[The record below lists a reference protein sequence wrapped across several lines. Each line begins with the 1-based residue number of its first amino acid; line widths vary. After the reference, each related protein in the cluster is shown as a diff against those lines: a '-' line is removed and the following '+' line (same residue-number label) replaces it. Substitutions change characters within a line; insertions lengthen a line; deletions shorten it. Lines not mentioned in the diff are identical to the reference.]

1 MPWDP
6 EPTRPQFRFPLLES
20 SNPFTNAFVLQDPK
34 DEWDI
39 ITHWTPLKPTT
50 HERIEYFG
58 APLPKDNLMR
68 QSIALCN
75 GCHKRI
81 CGPRFICCECDESDF
96 NWCWTCM
103 SDLTRRHPV
112 NHMFVRI
119 ESSAD
124 LADYRRRNVAVR
136 AMATATSHL
145 RFQSDTNTVVHL
157 TGEVTHEVS
166 KTKTAIHVCCSHSVL
181 HCQVW
186 MPKRKCYSFDAEIPL
201 LQIIKVSS
209 MSREALNDLLPT
221 LFCDSSSG
229 VWDGTRGPAACLRVK
244 IESYVEDQT
253 QSVPFGEYHWY
264 SPSTRTPGLDLSR
277 DWSLPS
283 KNTLGHW
290 EQFAV
295 LCQTIGSSTRQE
307 EAWIEPHINLFLL
320 QSRFNLSIL
329 HSVGGQ
335 NVEIVLSNAPWTSG
349 IHRGRHNSAG
359 ASDGRISLSALPQP
373 THSTFVPG
381 VMEVVTGNLRADS
394 SRQSRSTE
402 HEHGPLMSTS
412 NRDPPPAYNTL

>member
-1 MPWDP
+1 
-6 EPTRPQFRFPLLES
+6 
-20 SNPFTNAFVLQDPK
+20 
-34 DEWDI
+34 
-39 ITHWTPLKPTT
+39 
-50 HERIEYFG
+50 
-58 APLPKDNLMR
+58 MR

-145 RFQSDTNTVVHL
+145 RFRSDTNTVVHL
-157 TGEVTHEVS
+157 TGEVTHE
-166 KTKTAIHVCCSHSVL
+166 
-181 HCQVW
+181 VW

-253 QSVPFGEYHWY
+253 QSVPFGEYYWY
-264 SPSTRTPGLDLSR
+264 SPSARTPGSDLSR
-277 DWSLPS
+277 DWSTPS
-283 KNTLGHW
+283 KNAFGHW
-290 EQFAV
+290 EQLAV
-295 LCQTIGSSTRQE
+295 VCQTIGSSTRKEQ
-307 EAWIEPHINLFLL
+307 AWIEPHINLLLL

-335 NVEIVLSNAPWTSG
+335 NVEILLSDASWTSG
-349 IHRGRHNSAG
+349 RHRGRHNSAS
-359 ASDGRISLSALPQP
+359 ASDHRISLSALPHL
-373 THSTFVPG
+373 THSTTTVPG
-381 VMEVVTGNLRADS
+381 ILNVVTGNSRADGL
-394 SRQSRSTE
+394 RQSRTTE

-412 NRDPPPAYNTL
+412 NRDPPPAYDTL